1 MAAQRALPM
10 LMALGLAAC
19 GGGGSDPTTTVPTA
33 PDPPAAVASADPAP
47 AAVAGGFQW
56 QRWAAVV
63 DQDPCGWLSADDL
76 AALGI
81 TGTGVRETTANE
93 TRCQW
98 QDAQGRPI
106 FSVGVQT
113 WDSAANLIAER
124 AEQLGLADDRG
135 GFIRVGAS
143 AGTVSAVYRR
153 NRGRLSIFPNAADQ
167 TSMIL
172 INAQKTLRDDP
183 PTAAAKDAR
192 AQAYAVRL
200 IESHGL

>member
-1 MAAQRALPM
+1 MAALKALLVP
-10 LMALGLAAC
+10 ALLILSAC
-19 GGGGSDPTTTVPTA
+19 GGGELDPMTAAPTA

-47 AAVAGGFQW
+47 ATAAGFDW

-81 TGTGVRETTANE
+81 TGTGVRETTASE
-93 TRCQW
+93 TRCLW
-98 QDAQGRPI
+98 QDAQGAPI

-124 AEQLGLADDRG
+124 AEQLRLADDMG

-153 NRGRLSIFPNAADQ
+153 SRGRLSIFPNAADQ
-167 TSMIL
+167 TAMIL
-172 INAQKTLRDDP
+172 INAQKTQRDDP
-183 PTAAAKDAR
+183 PTKAAKDAR
-192 AQAYAVRL
+192 AQGYAVRL